1 MRMRFLLVR
10 WRSSYGNACRRP
22 HFQLASRK
30 RLLHDSK
37 ALWRCPAHHQNGRC
51 SRNIFAK
58 APMVK
63 CLSARG
69 SMTTS
74 MIVVLVVDRYS
85 DTLPTYNPT
94 SDLFT
99 ESKISSV

>member
-37 ALWRCPAHHQNGRC
+37 ALWRCPAQHQNGRC

-58 APMVK
+58 APMVNDDFDD
-63 CLSARG
+63 CGPRCRPLLG
-69 SMTTS
+69 HVT
-74 MIVVLVVDRYS
+74 
-85 DTLPTYNPT
+85 
-94 SDLFT
+94 DL
-99 ESKISSV
+99 